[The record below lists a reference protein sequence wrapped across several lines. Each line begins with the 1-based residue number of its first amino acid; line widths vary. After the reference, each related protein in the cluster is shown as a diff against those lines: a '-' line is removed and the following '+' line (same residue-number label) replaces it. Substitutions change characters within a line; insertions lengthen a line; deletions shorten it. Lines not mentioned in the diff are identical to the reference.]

1 MSIGCDILQIYE
13 EDAKSLRRFSA
24 VCNAEQFGRN
34 VYFPHNLPKSGSLW
48 KQKYDGGGSKQC
60 QSVVHMCSRKA
71 LKIVI
76 NLMFSV
82 IAKNLSLHGGLI
94 LMKRPSQPLP
104 NKDK

>member
-34 VYFPHNLPKSGSLW
+34 VYFPHHLPKSGSLW

-60 QSVVHMCSRKA
+60 QSVIVISVI
-71 LKIVI
+71 IVI
-76 NLMFSV
+76 NFMFSV
-82 IAKNLSLHGGLI
+82 ISHEKTIPTLAE
-94 LMKRPSQPLP
+94 
-104 NKDK
+104 